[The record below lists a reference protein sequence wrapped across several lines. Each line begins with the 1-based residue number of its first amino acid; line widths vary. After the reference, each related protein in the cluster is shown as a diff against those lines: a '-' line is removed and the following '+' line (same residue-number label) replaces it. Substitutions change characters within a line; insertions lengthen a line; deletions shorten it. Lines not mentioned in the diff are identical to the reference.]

1 MFFKDR
7 PLITVL
13 LLIVIISFAFLAS
26 VRNSPSIIEGN
37 TNLGDEEPVPD
48 CAGDVPACYSTL
60 VYGTNDASYKTPKL
74 DDDFI
79 LKTQIVPP
87 VCPACPSVIN
97 QHSHDGSPKQGNS
110 LSGSDISMNEI
121 SKETNI
127 TNITNE
133 ENISNNYNETV
144 DVSQEINKN
153 VQDVPDRD
161 SFKNDDKSKGQDNA
175 NQLGSFMNDMSSF
188 TISGSSPNQK
198 EDSRL
203 KEYEKQI
210 SELKGKLSALQQKA
224 NSNGN
229 GECPPCPACDRCP
242 EPVFSCEKVVNYRSP
257 SLGQYLPMP
266 VLGDFSTFKE

>member
-1 MFFKDR
+1 MFFKER
-7 PLITVL
+7 PLITIL

-26 VRNSPSIIEGN
+26 IKNSYSVIEGN

-48 CAGDVPACYSTL
+48 CADDVPACYSTL
-60 VYGTNDASYKTPKL
+60 VYDTNNASYEAPKL

-97 QHSHDGSPKQGNS
+97 QHSHDGSAKQGNS
-110 LSGSDISMNEI
+110 LSGSDISMN
-121 SKETNI
+121 ETNI

-133 ENISNNYNETV
+133 ENISNNYNETI

-153 VQDVPDRD
+153 VSDED
-161 SFKNDDKSKGQDNA
+161 SSKNDDKTKSQDNT
-175 NQLGSFMNDMSSF
+175 NQLGAIMNDMSSF
-188 TISGSSPNQK
+188 TVSGSSPNQK
-198 EDSRL
+198 DDSRL

-210 SELKGKLSALQQKA
+210 SELKGKLSALQQKT
-224 NSNGN
+224 NTNGN